1 MQRNHSDSLLF
12 HQIIKDEMNFEA
24 MSQVNQAFNYLMR
37 RFARTPVYFFCKF
50 SQVLMIQSYPGHI
63 SIILK
68 DGHAMTDA
76 IPAVARA

>member
-1 MQRNHSDSLLF
+1 
-12 HQIIKDEMNFEA
+12 
-24 MSQVNQAFNYLMR
+24 
-37 RFARTPVYFFCKF
+37 
-50 SQVLMIQSYPGHI
+50 MIQSYPGHI